1 MYVSPNSNSFAAR
14 IAVSK
19 FCVKIDDVSPYWQS
33 FAGLQLVLVIKHYMV
48 FGQVSYFIQN
58 TVQRHKDSF
67 FCTARV
73 AVGLISL
80 VIPTMI
86 STFMIGF
93 LVIAAI
99 IGLVMAPETR
109 RKSLKEIEKERYS
122 A

>member
-1 MYVSPNSNSFAAR
+1 MAIIRRTAAGFG
-14 IAVSK
+14 AQA
-19 FCVKIDDVSPYWQS
+19 FY
-33 FAGLQLVLVIKHYMV
+33 GLWSSELFHTKYRAKAQGFL
-48 FGQVSYFIQN
+48 
-58 TVQRHKDSF
+58 